1 MKPTSD
7 RVLIQF
13 AGFPTEDEARIVIPE
28 AHRDVPQDGIVV
40 AVGPGRLRRDG
51 SRTVMEVKVGD
62 HVLFDRMA
70 GTEIVLNRRSY
81 RMVRMQ
87 DVRAIMEIA

>member
-13 AGFPTEDEARIVIPE
+13 AGFTSEDDARIVIPE

-51 SRTVMEVKVGD
+51 TRTVMEVKAGD
-62 HVLFDRMA
+62 HVLFDRGA
-70 GTEIVLNRRSY
+70 GIEIVLNRRSY